1 MNFEWDEN
9 KRHANI
15 RKHGFDFKSAEEVFD
30 APMLARLDTRAD
42 YGEDRWVGIGMTVA
56 RVVVVV
62 YLEYDDSETIR
73 IISLRKAL
81 NYEQKQYER
90 YISYRLGTD

>member
-9 KRHANI
+9 KRRANI
-15 RKHGFDFKSAEEVFD
+15 RKHGFDFKSAEAIFD
-30 APMLARLDTRAD
+30 APMLTRLDTRAD
-42 YGEDRWVGIGMTVA
+42 YGEDRWVGIGMTVN

-62 YLEYDDSETIR
+62 YLEYDGSDVIR

-81 NYEQKQYER
+81 NYERKQYER
-90 YISYRLGTD
+90 YISHRLGTG